1 MIEIEQTF
9 KERTDELYELFESDG
24 DIFCDIDISDAK
36 EVFVGVEKS
45 LKYISKRY
53 YKLVSYKETVMTHKR
68 ENKMIEES
76 EMNDAIRS
84 FVRLEIGLRKQLDAR
99 YRALNFEETKEDIMK
114 KYALKDGV
122 TKIDLLLKSVTYLE
136 TLLKDIINKCSEILR
151 FKKMLD
157 AMT

>member
-1 MIEIEQTF
+1 
-9 KERTDELYELFESDG
+9 
-24 DIFCDIDISDAK
+24 
-36 EVFVGVEKS
+36 
-45 LKYISKRY
+45 
-53 YKLVSYKETVMTHKR
+53 MTHKR